1 MVSVC
6 MAVYNGTLYIKEQI
20 DSILPQLA
28 PSDELIVS
36 DDGSTDATCEILAEY
51 ANPKI
56 KILHNRKRHG
66 VVGNF
71 ENALQQA
78 QGDFIFLADQDDVW
92 LPGKVE
98 KMLAYLVRYDCVVSD
113 CYVTDREL
121 RVVHDSFYSYKSVKT
136 GRLYNLFVHNYFTG
150 CCMAFKREVL
160 CKALPFPASVPMHDI
175 WLGNVAHF
183 FFKTIFIPDKL
194 IYFRRHETNSSAV
207 TGAVSPYPLGR
218 KLLIRWVTLKELC
231 RRKVRS

>member
-6 MAVYNGTLYIKEQI
+6 MAVYNGAHYIKEQI

-28 PSDELIVS
+28 PSDELVVS
-36 DDGSTDATCEILAEY
+36 DDGSTDATLEIVAHY
-51 ANPKI
+51 ADPRI
-56 KILHNRKRHG
+56 KIRRNQERHG

-71 ENALQQA
+71 ENALREA
-78 QGDFIFLADQDDVW
+78 KGDFIFLADQDDVW

-98 KMLAYLVRYDCVVSD
+98 KMLACLERYDCVVSD
-113 CYVTDREL
+113 CYVTDRAL

-136 GRLYNLFVHNYFTG
+136 GKLYNLFVHNYFTG
-150 CCMAFKREVL
+150 CCMAFKKEVL
-160 CKALPFPASVPMHDI
+160 RKALPFPASVPMHDI

-207 TGAVSPYPLGR
+207 TGAASPYPLSR
-218 KLLIRWVTLKELC
+218 KLLIRWVTLTELC
-231 RRKVRS
+231 GRSFRP